1 MASSVEICNMALG
14 ELGVSEIQAI
24 GEDSPQGKKCELYY
38 DRVVREVLRT
48 HEWSFAT
55 VNQSLARHSDDPP
68 PDWVYRFDFPP
79 DCERVIKVY
88 VDGSSR
94 SDVPIEYELQLLD
107 DKSGVTMLSD
117 TEDLGLRYVT
127 SEIPSAMW
135 DSMFLD
141 SVVWR
146 MAEKLA
152 VPLTRK
158 AELRSNALQMYRVS
172 LGTAIATDINERHPG
187 GKRDP
192 EAVKA
197 RL

>member
-1 MASSVEICNMALG
+1 MALG

-38 DRVVREVLRT
+38 DRVVKEVLRT

-55 VNQSLARHSDDPP
+55 VNQSLANHSDDPP
-68 PDWVYRFDFPP
+68 ADWVYRFDFPP

-94 SDVPIEYELQLLD
+94 SDVPIEYELQLLN

-117 TEDLGLRYVT
+117 TEDLCLRYVT

-141 SVVWR
+141 AVVWR
-146 MAEKLA
+146 LAEKLA

-158 AELRSNALQMYRVS
+158 GDLRSNAMQMYRVS

-192 EAVKA
+192 EAIKA
-197 RL
+197 RV

>member
-14 ELGVSEIQAI
+14 ELGVSEIQMV

-38 DRVVREVLRT
+38 ERVVREVLRS

-55 VNQSLARHSDDPP
+55 VNLSLARHAEEPP
-68 PDWVYRFDFPP
+68 TDWVYRFDFPP
-79 DCERVIKVY
+79 DCERVISVY

-107 DKSGVTMLSD
+107 DKSGVTMLAD
-117 TEDLGLRYVT
+117 TPDLCLRYVT
-127 SEIPSAMW
+127 SDIPSAMY

-141 SVVWR
+141 AVVWR
-146 MAEKLA
+146 LAEKLA

-158 AELRSNALQMYRVS
+158 AELRSNALQMYRVA
-172 LGTAIATDINERHPG
+172 LGSAIATDINERHPG
-187 GKRDP
+187 GKRVP
-192 EAVKA
+192 EALKA
-197 RL
+197 RN